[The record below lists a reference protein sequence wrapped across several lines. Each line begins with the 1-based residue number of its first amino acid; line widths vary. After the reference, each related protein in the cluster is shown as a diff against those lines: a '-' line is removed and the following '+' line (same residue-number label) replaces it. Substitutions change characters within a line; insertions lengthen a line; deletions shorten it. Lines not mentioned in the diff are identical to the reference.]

1 MNTSNVILIGR
12 FSNRHLG
19 RALRAI
25 AVAAVIAL
33 VCVLSSAAF
42 GANPAE
48 EMAEAGATGGIDPE
62 GNSWMSIQQSI
73 EQFAHPEFILRLF
86 LSLSLAVACACAIAW
101 HPRRAALKD
110 PLSDFEERKALILLG
125 MVGAVVAEL
134 SGTSSTLAFVI
145 FGIGA
150 LLRFRTLLDNPKL
163 TGKAITIVVVGL
175 ACGMGSWAMA
185 VFVTG
190 FTWLLVY
197 WLDSHSSCRVRIRLD
212 ENVDPKPIFGL
223 VQSLLVSH
231 KCRLQ
236 SSALYEDKGQMVFL
250 LYIPAGVDP
259 RNLEAEV
266 RSKLKKSDVS
276 KIDVDVV

>member
-1 MNTSNVILIGR
+1 MKILTLVIGQR
-12 FSNRHLG
+12 FSG

-25 AVAAVIAL
+25 SAVAIMAFVIG
-33 VCVLSSAAF
+33 LSSAAF

-48 EMAEAGATGGIDPE
+48 EMAKTGATGGIDPK
-62 GNSWMSIQQSI
+62 GNSWESIQKSI

-101 HPRRAALKD
+101 HPRRVSLKD

-134 SGTSSTLAFVI
+134 SGTSQTLAFVI

-150 LLRFRTLLDNPKL
+150 LLRFRTLLDNPEL

-185 VFVTG
+185 VFVTA

-197 WLDSHSSCRVRIRLD
+197 WLDSHTSCRVRIRLED
-212 ENVDPKPIFGL
+212 NVDPNPIFGMM
-223 VQSLLVSH
+223 QSLLVSH
-231 KCRLQ
+231 NCRLQ
-236 SSALYEDKGQMVFL
+236 G
-250 LYIPAGVDP
+250 
-259 RNLEAEV
+259 
-266 RSKLKKSDVS
+266 
-276 KIDVDVV
+276 